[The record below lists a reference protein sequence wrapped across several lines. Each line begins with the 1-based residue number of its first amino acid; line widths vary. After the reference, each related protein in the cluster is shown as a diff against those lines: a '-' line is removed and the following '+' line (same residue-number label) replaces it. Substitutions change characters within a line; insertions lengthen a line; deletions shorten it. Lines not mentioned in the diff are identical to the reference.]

1 MKLDDL
7 KKNDKSIISSL
18 SIKTSEEYEQYN
30 KILFAAKQI
39 GINNEN
45 IIKQAFFD
53 YRNNKTKL
61 STDVDYYN
69 HIYKVALNN
78 NFKIKKIAYPNNS
91 QDRIIRLYDKEYD
104 LAKWSE
110 IVKQIYNKFY
120 ENPEN
125 SNFSIIV
132 DDICEKRFND
142 DEERF
147 KFKKWLKY
155 YNEGNHKKYSFTE
168 ESNMRKQ
175 SSFYL
180 PLTVDAYSG
189 DSSPYASG
197 VEMSSFDKTVDDAR
211 DAASVKT
218 SYKDWKKKFTT
229 AWRRIDKILK
239 ESEDFI
245 EPEKYE
251 QISEI
256 MHKLDVQIGKIR
268 FKSTASDI
276 SLSTAQSLKKIG
288 FSEGADILTK
298 FAQEAAQPLDTDVA
312 QAPAPELQP
321 ATQGGQGSVMTGAG
335 TGQAATPAV
344 DTKTLEEAS
353 AERRAIER
361 NNEATGEKVLEGIAP
376 IPGPS
381 ANEYDKILS
390 GTVNVDDASKK
401 LEQIAGML
409 SDRRVIRYLAEFDII
424 LDKLGIASMF
434 PELAEA
440 QSKLID
446 SYSYGLVRVTKML
459 GMLSNNRA
467 LFDRS
472 TGDGQPDTS
481 QPSAS
486 GTPTQQVSEPEVE

>member
-7 KKNDKSIISSL
+7 KIADKEIIREL
-18 SIKTSEEYEQYN
+18 SIKTSEDYEQYN
-30 KILFAAKQI
+30 KILFAARQI

-45 IIKQAFFD
+45 IIKKAFLD
-53 YRNNKTKL
+53 CRKNKKNLITN
-61 STDVDYYN
+61 VDYYN
-69 HIYKVALNN
+69 HLYKTALNN

-91 QDRIIRLYDKEYD
+91 QDRIISLYDKEYD

-110 IVKQIYNKFY
+110 IVRQIYNKFY
-120 ENPEN
+120 ENQEN
-125 SNFSIIV
+125 ANFSLIV
-132 DDICEKRFND
+132 ENICDKSFND
-142 DEERF
+142 DEEKF

-168 ESNMRKQ
+168 ENNMKKQ

-197 VEMSSFDKTVDDAR
+197 VEMSTNFDKTVNDAKDMAVVR
-211 DAASVKT
+211 T
-218 SYKDWKKKFTT
+218 SYKDWKKKFNT

-268 FKSTASDI
+268 FKSTASDV

-288 FSEGADILTK
+288 FAEGADILTK
-298 FAQEAAQPLDTDVA
+298 FAQETAQPLDTDVSQVPGPESQQA
-312 QAPAPELQP
+312 QPS
-321 ATQGGQGSVMTGAG
+321 GQGSVMTGADA
-335 TGQAATPAV
+335 GQVPAPAADAKTP
-344 DTKTLEEAS
+344 EEAS

-361 NNEATGEKVLEGIAP
+361 NNEATGEKVLENIAP

-467 LFDRS
+467 IFDRS
-472 TGDGQPDTS
+472 TGDESVNANENTENN
-481 QPSAS
+481 
-486 GTPTQQVSEPEVE
+486 TNNIETETE